1 MVRTQE
7 LLEDL
12 RRVARELGHAPS
24 VCEYAQLGRH
34 DVGTLRRRLGGTWRH
49 VVERGAGLR
58 YQPRLSYPIPSDEEL
73 RRDLRRVAA
82 LVGHP
87 PSYSDY
93 EELGRFNV
101 ETVKRRAGQ
110 RGWPEAVASLTGA
123 EVEEVRR
130 HQRLRL
136 RYQTRAQWLG
146 RLRRLAG
153 ELGRAPTTR
162 EAIARGISAAR
173 VRERTGV
180 GWAEALREAG
190 VEV

>member
-1 MVRTQE
+1 M
-7 LLEDL
+7 
-12 RRVARELGHAPS
+12 G
-24 VCEYAQLGRH
+24 EYALRGCH
-34 DVGTLRRRLGGTWRH
+34 DVGTLRRRLGGTWRC

-58 YQPRLSYPIPSDEEL
+58 YRPRLGHPIPSDEEL
-73 RRDLRRVAA
+73 RKDLRRVAA

-93 EELGRFNV
+93 KELGRSNV
-101 ETVKRRAGQ
+101 ETVKRRAGH
-110 RGWPEAVASLTGA
+110 RGWPEAVAELTGA

-136 RYQTRAQWLG
+136 RYPTREQRLG
-146 RLRRLAG
+146 RLQRLAG

-180 GWAEALREAG
+180 GWAESLREAG
-190 VEV
+190 VAM